1 MCALIVVAIGLSFAR
16 EYREYLL
23 ELGEVKAGGREFTG
37 IYKAKR
43 LHVIDVP
50 AVIRYRERRPHM
62 AEVSSK
68 YPMLVNSKENQ
79 ELFYS
84 DKCDKYD
91 YLTAVACGAI
101 GGVVDIFLVGAP
113 GDSVLGKWT
122 DEQTDKAVINF
133 AKKMGW
139 KPKAGNEGNVNSAIG
154 FLEHGRSAKNPKDFH
169 GFKVNYD
176 QRKPSDVG
184 NAFNIAPGTHH
195 MMSLAHSP
203 DIVGL
208 FFSILNQFTST
219 SSFIANGQIIT
230 IKSDTFEL
238 QGGNFLMKIMCG
250 IGNWFGHLMSDVAGS
265 SGSHGRGSGIVMPFY
280 ELFGLCK
287 FGSFGSEKK
296 DLAEVAMQ
304 AFTSGYDFRF
314 AMAQAIPVTIT
325 ELTIRLIWAIRRK
338 FQMNLPL
345 KECIPTM
352 THQNLRIMLIIGH
365 GTLCVMDV
373 ADTGI
378 RSGGNYLAF
387 FTRLNMV
394 AWYRL
399 VSLVLKEVLR
409 QVGIVDCLDD
419 TIASLQR
426 VNRALDE
433 YLAELE
439 KIDVVRFKEETA
451 AFRSLE
457 ADLANVSESDLNMVI
472 LRTFESLGINRPWQG
487 DFDDFMMDRSNMLVF
502 E

>member
-1 MCALIVVAIGLSFAR
+1 MVTS
-16 EYREYLL
+16 
-23 ELGEVKAGGREFTG
+23 
-37 IYKAKR
+37 
-43 LHVIDVP
+43 
-50 AVIRYRERRPHM
+50 
-62 AEVSSK
+62 AEK
-68 YPMLVNSKENQ
+68 YPLLVNSKENK

-122 DEQTDKAVINF
+122 DAQTDNAIMAL

-139 KPKAGNEGNVNSAIG
+139 KPKTGNENNANSAIG
-154 FLEHGRSAKNPKDFH
+154 FFERK
-169 GFKVNYD
+169 FKVNYD
-176 QRKPSDVG
+176 QRKPSDIG
-184 NAFNIAPGTHH
+184 NAFGIAPGTHH

-219 SSFIANGQIIT
+219 SSFIVEGQLIT

-250 IGNWFGHLMSDVAGS
+250 IGNWIGHLLSDVAGS
-265 SGSHGRGSGIVMPFY
+265 SGSHGRGTGIVMPFY

-314 AMAQAIPVTIT
+314 GMAQAIPVTIT

-338 FQMNLPL
+338 FQMKLPL
-345 KECIPTM
+345 KDCIPTAK
-352 THQNLRIMLIIGH
+352 HESLRIMLIIGQ

-373 ADTGI
+373 VDASV
-378 RSGGNYLAF
+378 RSGVNYLTF
-387 FTRLNMV
+387 FMRINMV

-399 VSLVLKEVLR
+399 LTLVLKEVLR
-409 QVGIVDCLDD
+409 KIGIVDCLDE
-419 TIASLQR
+419 TIAALQR
-426 VNRALDE
+426 VKMALNE
-433 YLAELE
+433 YLTELKKLDIE
-439 KIDVVRFKEETA
+439 RFKEETA
-451 AFRSLE
+451 VFQSLE
-457 ADLANVSESDLNMVI
+457 NDLADLSEEDLNVVI
-472 LRTFESLGINRPWQG
+472 IRTFELLGINRPWEG
-487 DFDDFMMDRSNMLVF
+487 DFDEFMSDKNNRLVF
-502 E
+502 G